1 MSIKSLFPRDRSTT
15 RGAQPAAATPAEP
28 VDEIRELDQQY
39 LTAILAGD
47 ATWLRDRLADEVV
60 VVLGDGRRLH
70 KSDYLRRLS
79 TEPTRF
85 RSLAARDVTVR
96 AFGPTIQVDADAPW
110 ELLDGSRGVSR
121 YIDTWVWLDG
131 RWQVVSTQITPVP
144 PSANG

>member
-1 MSIKSLFPRDRSTT
+1 MSIKSLFPRDRS
-15 RGAQPAAATPAEP
+15 RGTQPAAATPAEP
-28 VDEIRELDQQY
+28 VDEIRELNQQY
-39 LTAILAGD
+39 LTAVRAGD
-47 ATWLRDRLADEVV
+47 ATWLRDRLADEAV

-70 KSDYLRRLS
+70 KSDYLRLLS

-110 ELLDGSRGVSR
+110 ELSDGSRGVSR

-131 RWQVVSTQITPVP
+131 RWQVVSAQITPVP
-144 PSANG
+144 AAANG